1 MSKDPVQCNS
11 ELRYWCKSGV
21 SLTDLALPF
30 PFDSTYALLHI
41 LFYGIYRIGLLSL
54 ALPGQRPLLDSLPLH
69 CIGDLPVSIGA
80 S

>member
-1 MSKDPVQCNS
+1 MSKNPVQCNS

-30 PFDSTYALLHI
+30 PFDSTLLYI

-54 ALPGQRPLLDSLPLH
+54 AVPGQRPLFDSLPLH
-69 CIGDLPVSIGA
+69 CTGDLPVSIGA